1 MEELLDQVLNE
12 LKLVRSEIKELK
24 PIKSKI
30 EELEPIK
37 SEIKE
42 IIAIQAKT
50 MLTVDGI
57 MEKVAQNTG
66 HLAEI
71 TEKLDAIERG
81 MNFIKL
87 KQLETEEDVFSLKG
101 VLTGGLKSK

>member
-12 LKLVRSEIKELK
+12 LKLVRSEIK
-24 PIKSKI
+24 
-30 EELEPIK
+30 ELEPIK

>member
-1 MEELLDQVLNE
+1 MEELFAQVLNE
-12 LKLVRSEIKELK
+12 LKLIRFEIEELK

-30 EELEPIK
+30 EKLEPII

-42 IIAIQAKT
+42 ILAIQAK
-50 MLTVDGI
+50 MVLTVDGI

-66 HLAEI
+66 HLTEI